1 MALGRPDTLQP
12 SHGTPILL
20 EAARHSSLLLRGPWS
35 LCAHEKSGEVAL
47 HQEGVPVTGPAGR
60 QLHAAQVQT
69 EEGGLS
75 AGTREERRAVGH
87 GRWGLVPGN
96 HVWL

>member
-1 MALGRPDTLQP
+1 MAPGRPDTLQP
-12 SHGTPILL
+12 SYGTPILL
-20 EAARHSSLLLRGPWS
+20 GATRHSSLLLRGPWS
-35 LCAHEKSGEVAL
+35 LCAHEKSREVAL

-75 AGTREERRAVGH
+75 AGTRAERRAVGH
-87 GRWGLVPGN
+87 GRWGLVPGK